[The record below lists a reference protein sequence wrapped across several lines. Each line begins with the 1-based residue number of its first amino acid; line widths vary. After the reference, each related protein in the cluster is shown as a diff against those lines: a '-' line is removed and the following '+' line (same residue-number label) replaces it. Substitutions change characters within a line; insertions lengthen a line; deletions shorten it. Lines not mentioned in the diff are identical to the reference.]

1 MHTLQTNRLKSSR
14 TEMVA
19 ENGNNHPRQ
28 PSVGHASDDGLALA
42 AEPSYDR
49 EYNHLLT
56 LKEAVDR

>member
-1 MHTLQTNRLKSSR
+1 
-14 TEMVA
+14 MVA